1 MVVAQPGGDKPLRA
15 VGLGAPYLIQEL
27 ISPQSW
33 VVGDAQG
40 RHRAPTLALSRCP
53 PWVLAVLGA
62 GGTRSPRGTA
72 GTADFSA
79 MGQVWC
85 KSGGLEIPG

>member
-1 MVVAQPGGDKPLRA
+1 MVVAQPGGDKPFRA

-33 VVGDAQG
+33 VVGDTQG

-53 PWVLAVLGA
+53 PWVLTVLGA
-62 GGTRSPRGTA
+62 GGTHSPWGTA
-72 GTADFSA
+72 GT
-79 MGQVWC
+79 GGG
-85 KSGGLEIPG
+85 SGGLEIPG